1 MNQPDHRR
9 QHRVRPDRHQGSGS
23 PRRRPWARCWLTL
36 VLGGAALPV
45 TMAEPG
51 LAASMPPLP
60 PARQVLYDPD
70 PATCKPASLQSNFQ
84 KQLLPWADQPAAV
97 QASLRQL
104 QLEMLQAT
112 LQRCVRKGLLTPEQV
127 SSLEQALGL
136 PPGEPPTQPSGARP

>member
-1 MNQPDHRR
+1 M
-9 QHRVRPDRHQGSGS
+9 S
-23 PRRRPWARCWLTL
+23 
-36 VLGGAALPV
+36 V

-97 QASLRQL
+97 QARLRQL

-112 LQRCVRKGLLTPEQV
+112 LQRCVRKGLLTAEQV
-127 SSLEQALGL
+127 NSLEQALGL
-136 PPGEPPTQPSGARP
+136 PSEQPAQPSGARP